1 VEDDEDL
8 ARVILTSFEHAGIV
22 VYHAPRLRQAIEL
35 CESARPDLIIL
46 DLALPDGDG
55 LELVDW
61 LRTQKEFRRL
71 PLVVYS
77 AREVP
82 SSERQLF
89 QLGPTEFLTKT
100 KVQPQDVEV
109 WFSPCFAAT
118 SLDLP
123 TRMRLS
129 KSGFSSSF
137 RAILS
142 AESERRG
149 FFHATAHP
157 DH

>member
-100 KVQPQDVEV
+100 KVQPQDVEALV
-109 WFSPCFAAT
+109 FT
-118 SLDLP
+118 ML
-123 TRMRLS
+123 
-129 KSGFSSSF
+129 
-137 RAILS
+137 
-142 AESERRG
+142 RRYQPG
-149 FFHATAHP
+149 PPHADEAVKIRF
-157 DH
+157 